1 MGLNR
6 IILRLTLFSLFF
18 FFLAFLNEKIRDKKI
33 SDQSNR
39 QYMELGPCYLQ
50 DGKDRRMCLSTVIK
64 SRNKNI
70 RSKSYFF
77 YNSSSNELK
86 QLSGELE
93 DTGFIAINRES
104 VKDFPLAKGLCL
116 NTFLSLDFDEKKIYL
131 SQDNSDSFSYCEYN
145 REYSIIFPESMTIG
159 RVLVAVKK
167 LKSL

>member
-1 MGLNR
+1 MVLNQ

-18 FFLAFLNEKIRDKKI
+18 FFLAFLKEKIRDKNI
-33 SDQSNR
+33 SDQSNS

-50 DGKDRRMCLSTVIK
+50 DGKDRRMCLSNVIK
-64 SRNKNI
+64 SRNKDI

-93 DTGFIAINRES
+93 DTGFIVINRES

-145 REYSIIFPESMTIG
+145 REYSIIFPESMTIE

>member
-1 MGLNR
+1 MFFNQV
-6 IILRLTLFSLFF
+6 ILRLALFSVLFF
-18 FFLAFLNEKIRDKKI
+18 FIAFLKEKVRDRKI
-33 SDQSNR
+33 SDQSNA
-39 QYMELGPCYLQ
+39 QYVELGPCYLQ
-50 DGKDRRMCLSTVIK
+50 EGKDRRMCLSNVIK
-64 SRNKNI
+64 SRNKDI
-70 RSKSYFF
+70 KSKSYFF

-93 DTGFIAINRES
+93 ETGFIVINRES

-131 SQDNSDSFSYCEYN
+131 SQDNPDSFSYCEDN
-145 REYSIIFPESMTIG
+145 REYSIIFPESMTIE

>member
-1 MGLNR
+1 
-6 IILRLTLFSLFF
+6 
-18 FFLAFLNEKIRDKKI
+18 
-33 SDQSNR
+33 
-39 QYMELGPCYLQ
+39 MELGPCYLQ
-50 DGKDRRMCLSTVIK
+50 DGKDRRMCLSNLIK

-77 YNSSSNELK
+77 YNSSSDKLK

-93 DTGFIAINRES
+93 DTGFIVINREP

-116 NTFLSLDFDEKKIYL
+116 NTFLSLDFDEKNIYL

-145 REYSIIFPESMTIG
+145 REYSIIFPESMTIE

-167 LKSL
+167 LKSI